1 MTYAL
6 IVCSKCKSQRMI
18 DRSLAASK
26 CPRCGMRAE
35 HKGLAVI
42 FEDKDQNVVREA
54 LTQLN
59 SFDIPEKKKRR
70 STDHDPLSTLIY
82 KYENCTDLQS
92 KMELISKGLTDIY
105 DTFTLDDIEKI
116 DEKNAEKMLEAMLE
130 LCYVHEVRYGRYRA

>member
-1 MTYAL
+1 
-6 IVCSKCKSQRMI
+6 MI

-105 DTFTLDDIEKI
+105 DTFTLDDIKKI